1 MECRVIKHYAQLA
14 MKKIAL
20 RKVRVRLVYR
30 RAVVAPGLAAFL
42 LAQLF
47 FLSVLIFSYNS
58 NTIIYVL
65 LLSGINMG
73 LLDNRQV
80 VEIVHRFHFN
90 QLNCYSQLQCQAT
103 EDLILSW
110 RSLSLKL

>member
-1 MECRVIKHYAQLA
+1 MGCSAIKHYARCA

-20 RKVRVRLVYR
+20 REVRVQLVYR
-30 RAVVAPGLAAFL
+30 RAVVAPGLAASL
-42 LAQLF
+42 LAQIF
-47 FLSVLIFSYNS
+47 FLFALISSYNS

-73 LLDNRQV
+73 FLDNRQV
-80 VEIVHRFHFN
+80 VEIMHRFHFN